1 MKLTSK
7 IASALKRTTAEQN
20 NLFDLTC
27 KSFES
32 IGLSFH
38 PDKPDYLLA
47 THSHQ
52 NINFLAIRYGV
63 KKGIKIEIRVD
74 SIPIDTLSV
83 TDNTREFILT
93 LKHYVSGLKPIWAI
107 YTIKNEN
114 DIKNLLIIVK
124 RIMNLRPAWGNK

>member
-1 MKLTSK
+1 MKLTNK
-7 IASALKRTTAEQN
+7 IVSALEKSTAEQKK
-20 NLFDLTC
+20 LFDFTC

-47 THSHQ
+47 THSHN

-63 KKGIKIEIRVD
+63 RKGIKIEIRVD
-74 SIPIDTLSV
+74 SIPIETLSV
-83 TDNTREFILT
+83 TVDTREFSLT
-93 LKHYVSGLKPIWAI
+93 LKHYDVGLRPIWAI

-114 DIKNLLIIVK
+114 DIKNLQIIAK
-124 RIMNLRPAWGNK
+124 RIMNMRPYMG